1 MTVGA
6 KRALSLPEQI
16 QALNL
21 NPKPQ
26 TPNRR
31 HLLQYHYRFLV
42 APTHLGGACVGGCV
56 RVCVFAFYVG
66 HTLTHDLSP
75 CSLSPALH
83 CSERGR
89 LSPSLSTSL
98 SLPFPKGL
106 LTGAS
111 SHQLFSHELF
121 SHQLFSHELFSHQLF
136 SHQLF
141 SQLTP
146 PPPPTSAFPP
156 TPFPTHE
163 LPRFS

>member
-42 APTHLGGACVGGCV
+42 APTHLGGACVGGGV
-56 RVCVFAFYVG
+56 RVCVLAFYVG

-83 CSERGR
+83 CSRRGR
-89 LSPSLSTSL
+89 LSPSLSPCL
-98 SLPFPKGL
+98 SLPFPKVFSPGRAV
-106 LTGAS
+106 TNS
-111 SHQLFSHELF
+111 SPTNSSPTHQLFSHHY
-121 SHQLFSHELFSHQLF
+121 S
-136 SHQLF
+136 
-141 SQLTP
+141 
-146 PPPPTSAFPP
+146 PTNSSP
-156 TPFPTHE
+156 TNYSPTNYS
-163 LPRFS
+163 PN

>member
-6 KRALSLPEQI
+6 KRALSLNLNPKPQTGVMCMPYMSALYVR

-42 APTHLGGACVGGCV
+42 APTHLGGACVGGGV

-83 CSERGR
+83 CSRRGR
-89 LSPSLSTSL
+89 LSPSLSPCL
-98 SLPFPKGL
+98 SLPFPKVFSPGRAV
-106 LTGAS
+106 TNS
-111 SHQLFSHELF
+111 S
-121 SHQLFSHELFSHQLF
+121 
-136 SHQLF
+136 
-141 SQLTP
+141 
-146 PPPPTSAFPP
+146 PTNSSP
-156 TPFPTHE
+156 TNSSPTNYS
-163 LPRFS
+163 PN